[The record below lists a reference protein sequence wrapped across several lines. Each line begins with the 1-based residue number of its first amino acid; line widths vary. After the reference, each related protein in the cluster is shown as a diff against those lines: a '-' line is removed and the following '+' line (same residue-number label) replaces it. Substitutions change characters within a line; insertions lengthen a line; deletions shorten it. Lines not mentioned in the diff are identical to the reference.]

1 MSRFKFILHRKVN
14 RVISIIL
21 LSNSVAALI
30 ILLALENK
38 DVLWTNSLGLQ
49 RKSSDKSLM

>member
-1 MSRFKFILHRKVN
+1 MSRFKFILHRKVH

>member
-1 MSRFKFILHRKVN
+1 MSRFKFILHRKVHC
-14 RVISIIL
+14 VISVIS

-30 ILLALENK
+30 ILLTLENK